1 VTAGYTDELLAEVRR
16 ERGRG
21 SLASPRLTARNANPS
36 CGDEIEIDIDHDG
49 ARILQIAHRTTGCAF
64 TRASASLLARFV
76 PDMTLAE
83 ARELATRMRTDLSGT
98 GSLPSV
104 FAALASV
111 RMYPARTRCA
121 LLPWD
126 ALETAL
132 AGA

>member
-1 VTAGYTDELLAEVRR
+1 VTAGYTDELLAEARS

-21 SLASPRLTARNANPS
+21 KLASPRATARNSNPS
-36 CGDEIEIDIDHDG
+36 CGDEIELDIDHDG
-49 ARILQIAHRTTGCAF
+49 THVLRIAHRTIGCAF

-83 ARELATRMRTDLSGT
+83 ARDLAARLRQDLPGT
-98 GSLPSV
+98 APMPSV
-104 FAALASV
+104 FAALVSV

-126 ALETAL
+126 ALLTAL
-132 AGA
+132 TGA